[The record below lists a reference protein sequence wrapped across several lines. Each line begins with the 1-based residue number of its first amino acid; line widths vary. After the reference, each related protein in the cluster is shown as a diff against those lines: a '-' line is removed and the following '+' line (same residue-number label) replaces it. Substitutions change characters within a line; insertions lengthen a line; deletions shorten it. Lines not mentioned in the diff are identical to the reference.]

1 MRKIINS
8 GKWKTRLETI
18 ILTNFACG
26 TISPSAWRSLPLQVI
41 IVDAGLENTCVIL
54 LRVAVILHFSRNC
67 SRQLLVDQNVQ
78 YK

>member
-1 MRKIINS
+1 MENTFRDHNPNKF
-8 GKWKTRLETI
+8 RLRH
-18 ILTNFACG
+18 NFPFRRG
-26 TISPSAWRSLPLQVI
+26 GLWVIVNHKMPLQVI
-41 IVDAGLENTCVIL
+41 IVNTGLGENTCVIL